1 MLLLLA
7 VVDLL
12 SLFLLA
18 PLPLVHLVAVVV
30 DCGAE
35 VVVDV
40 TCVAG
45 VLAVVLYGL
54 VWLVCSQVQAV
65 CTEDWILTEVCCF
78 TGHDLNVL
86 IHIS

>member
-1 MLLLLA
+1 MLLP

-12 SLFLLA
+12 SLLLMA

-54 VWLVCSQVQAV
+54 VWLVWSQVQAV
-65 CTEDWILTEVCCF
+65 CAEDWILAGVCCF